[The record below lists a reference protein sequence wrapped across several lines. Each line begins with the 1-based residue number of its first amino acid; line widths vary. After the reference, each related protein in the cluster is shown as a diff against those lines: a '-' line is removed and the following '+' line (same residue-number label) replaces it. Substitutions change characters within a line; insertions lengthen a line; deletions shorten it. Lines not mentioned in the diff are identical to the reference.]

1 MSYILFRFL
10 SGNCNMLNLI
20 HWIESTCLPFGHT
33 EEAEFLPSGQTQQIF
48 CKNVVAH
55 HEGTMLYRQSLLRLN
70 LARCNHSNI
79 YFMHLMVSFLPFFH
93 FELHPDIV
101 WRLSQPISHQGGWLL
116 PPCSCRTTLSH
127 YDVAPRVQD
136 SSGAEMIWV
145 STLCLPWYNS
155 TGCHHGSL
163 ACVKDLTV
171 PWGEWEE
178 TAILHCGEAE
188 LA

>member
-1 MSYILFRFL
+1 
-10 SGNCNMLNLI
+10 MLNLI
-20 HWIESTCLPFGHT
+20 HFIELNPLVCPLATLKRQSSCPAVTLNRFSAKTLLPTTKGP
-33 EEAEFLPSGQTQQIF
+33 EAD
-48 CKNVVAH
+48 A
-55 HEGTMLYRQSLLRLN
+55 LYRQSLLRLN
-70 LARCNHSNI
+70 LARCNHSNV
-79 YFMHLMVSFLPFFH
+79 YFMHLMVSFPPFFH
-93 FELHPDIV
+93 FKLHPDIV
-101 WRLSQPISHQGGWLL
+101 WGLSQPIPRQGGWLL

-127 YDVAPRVQD
+127 DDVAPRVQD